1 MLKRLFNRLI
11 VRWDMWVVDTL
22 TEAHTDI
29 SIKLRALHGYLE
41 EDKYYAG
48 TGRSFASG
56 KLGKERIRL
65 ERAQLLMLR
74 KYGENLRRLR
84 AAQHRVDIR
93 LLEQ

>member
-1 MLKRLFNRLI
+1 MLKRLINGLM
-11 VRWDMWVVDTL
+11 VGWDMWVVDRL
-22 TEAHTDI
+22 TESHTDI
-29 SIKLRALHGYLE
+29 SIKLRTLHGYLE

-48 TGRSFASG
+48 TGRPFASG
-56 KLGKERIRL
+56 KLGKERVRL

-74 KYGENLRRLR
+74 KYDENLRRLR

>member
-1 MLKRLFNRLI
+1 MLRRLI
-11 VRWDMWVVDTL
+11 NRVLVRWDMWVVDTL
-22 TEAHTDI
+22 TETHTDI

-48 TGRSFASG
+48 TGRLFASG
-56 KLGKERIRL
+56 KLGKQRVRL

-74 KYGENLRRLR
+74 KYDENLRRLR